1 MRKFLTLTALMVV
14 AAPGIF
20 AQANR
25 AADEKQIIAN
35 ERRVYEAIAKGD
47 AAAFLAFLA
56 PEAITVEPMIGVA
69 KAADFAAML
78 KDMKIQNWNIDE
90 SKVHWLNADAAV
102 HTFRWTGKG
111 IAMGQAF
118 SSPMR
123 STTVWVRQ
131 GGTWLAA
138 FHQETEITPPP
149 AKKEG

>member
-1 MRKFLTLTALMVV
+1 MRRFLTLTALVV
-14 AAPGIF
+14 LAAPAVL

-35 ERRVYEAIAKGD
+35 ERRAHEAIAKGD
-47 AAAFLAFLA
+47 AAAFLALLA
-56 PEAITVEPMIGVA
+56 PDAIAVDPMMGVA
-69 KAADFAAML
+69 KAADFAAMF

-90 SKVHWLNADAAV
+90 SRVHWLNADAAI

-111 IAMGQAF
+111 VAMGQTF
-118 SSPMR
+118 STPMR

-131 GGTWLAA
+131 GGKWLAA

-149 AKKEG
+149 PAKK